1 MNFAIA
7 EKMQQS
13 TFELDEYIAASGLSC
28 PLTRK
33 HIDTLHACTIELAG
47 RRAHELY
54 GSEAEAEVLSA
65 TIAAGMTC
73 CADEVNPGPGWAAV
87 QGALA

>member
-7 EKMQQS
+7 EKLQQAA
-13 TFELDEYIAASGLSC
+13 FELDEYLAASGLNTTA
-28 PLTRK
+28 TRK

-73 CADEVNPGPGWAAV
+73 CANEVNVGPGWSAM
-87 QGALA
+87 QGATA